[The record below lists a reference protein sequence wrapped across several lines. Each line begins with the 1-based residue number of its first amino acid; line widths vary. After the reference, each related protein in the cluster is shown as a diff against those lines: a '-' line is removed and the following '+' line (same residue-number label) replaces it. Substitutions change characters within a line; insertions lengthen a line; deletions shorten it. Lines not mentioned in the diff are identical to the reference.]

1 MKIKSILKALG
12 KGALKSIPGA
22 NVLTEVTESMKESS
36 DHSPEGKVDYPRL
49 IGYGLFSIVIIS
61 FIFGYSDE
69 ETVKFVLDKIVKLFL
84 VD

>member
-22 NVLTEVTESMKESS
+22 NVLTEVTESMKEGS
-36 DHSPEGKVDYPRL
+36 DHSPEGQIDYARL
-49 IGYGLFSIVIIS
+49 IGYGIFSIVMLA
-61 FIFGYSDE
+61 FIFGYADE
-69 ETVKFVLDKIVKLFL
+69 EKVKFVLDKIVKLFL

>member
-36 DHSPEGKVDYPRL
+36 DHSPEGKIDYPRL

-69 ETVKFVLDKIVKLFL
+69 
-84 VD
+84 

>member
-1 MKIKSILKALG
+1 MKIKSLLSSVA
-12 KGALKSIPGA
+12 KGALKSVPLA
-22 NVLTEVTESMKESS
+22 NIIVEAKESMKESS

>member
-36 DHSPEGKVDYPRL
+36 DHSPEGKIDYPRL